1 MFGFDRAIANPIRPR
16 LPFGIPSSSENRF
29 HVAPPSYVTCSPE
42 LGPPELKN
50 HGQRRYSHMAAK
62 SLFGL
67 AGSMTRSAAPVRS
80 STYNTFVHVLPPS
93 VVLKTPRSAFCPHA

>member
-1 MFGFDRAIANPIRPR
+1 MFGLEREIATPMRPSA
-16 LPFGIPSSSENRF
+16 PFGIPSSSVNRF
-29 HVAPPSYVTCSPE
+29 HVAPPSCVTCSPE

-50 HGQRRYSHMAAK
+50 HGQRWYSHMAAK

-67 AGSMTRSAAPVRS
+67 AGSMTRSAAPVRG
-80 STYNTFVHVLPPS
+80 STYSTFAQVLPPS